1 MENTKQNEIE
11 VTETEAETL
20 RRLPMSNKQKG
31 AAIMDNLIAVGFVA
45 LALIFIISQVPKM
58 QYQWNKIQ
66 FQAQTAE
73 IVQST
78 NSWKKSRPN
87 FDTVDIT
94 KVCLDG
100 ELSKSICGS
109 ANDGVSTNPFGGD
122 WAIAVNSGSK
132 GLFDVTATLPS
143 DANRITSLSNSMAA
157 STRGNCIEA
166 TGCSTIAASAT
177 GLTMTF

>member
-1 MENTKQNEIE
+1 MENQKQNEI
-11 VTETEAETL
+11 VTNETKTL

-31 AAIMDNLIAVGFVA
+31 AAIMDNLIAVGFIS

-87 FDTVDIT
+87 FDGVDIN

-100 ELSKSICGS
+100 ELSNNICGT
-109 ANDGVSTNPFGGD
+109 ANDGAATNPFGGD
-122 WAIAVNSGSK
+122 WTIAVNSGSK

-143 DANRITSLSNSMAA
+143 DADRVVSLSNSMAA

-166 TGCSTIAASAT
+166 TGCSTIATTANS
-177 GLTMTF
+177 LTMTY